1 MPRGVRCQTPRS
13 VGTWPDARAE
23 RACAAATLTP
33 VSGAEIGVGALRAS
47 HSQFHVLAPQ
57 HAIDAVAQRL
67 ALRGHRWVIVR
78 DDGVESLCVNPA
90 SADSGGR
97 WQDCETAAIEA
108 IAREYGGYLGSGME
122 GSGASP
128 ERYFLRDGRRAS
140 IELDAVTALQRRR
153 VAIDAFPTQRPE
165 PAQAGPFDDA
175 PDSGEEGDFLAVVQE
190 ISQRLH
196 GDPQGAFDLAAPEGP
211 GTGWVPGSAGEFMS
225 ELHNSVMHQDACY
238 PHTSEA
244 VPLIVALATDERMPF
259 SVREYAYGMLYSAAS
274 NGDRLI
280 AYLADKLV
288 ADGDGFD
295 VPDGPRL
302 TRAAVEAE
310 ADGLFARWDREPGPI
325 RMMLAG
331 LAATFPPRAAA
342 CDLLKGLAE
351 FARRW
356 EGTARGAALDLALA
370 AARGDDEGTLA
381 RIAAIQAWHWQGPL
395 AGGSPLA
402 SARSRALY
410 LLDEMLMAN

>member
-13 VGTWPDARAE
+13 VGTWPDSRAD
-23 RACAAATLTP
+23 RTGAAATLRP
-33 VSGAEIGVGALRAS
+33 VSGAGIGVGALRAS
-47 HSQFHVLAPQ
+47 HSQFHVLVPQ
-57 HAIDAVAQRL
+57 DAIDTVAQRL

-128 ERYFLRDGRRAS
+128 ERHFLHDSRRAS
-140 IELDAVTALQRRR
+140 IELDEVTALQRRR
-153 VAIDAFPTQRPE
+153 VAIDAFPTQLPE
-165 PAQAGPFDDA
+165 AAQAGPFDDA
-175 PDSGEEGDFLAVVQE
+175 PDSGGEGDFLVVVQE

-196 GDPQGAFDLAAPEGP
+196 GDPQAAFDLAAPDGP
-211 GTGWVPGSAGEFMS
+211 GSGWVPGSAGEFMS
-225 ELHNSVMHQDACY
+225 ELHNAVMHQDACY
-238 PHTSEA
+238 PHTAEA
-244 VPLIVALATDERMPF
+244 VPLVVALATDERLAL
-259 SVREYAYGMLYSAAS
+259 SVREYAFGMLYSAAS

-288 ADGDGFD
+288 ADGDGFETW
-295 VPDGPRL
+295 DGPQL
-302 TRAAVEAE
+302 THAAVEAE
-310 ADGLFARWDREPGPI
+310 AGGLFARWDREPGPI

-342 CDLLKGLAE
+342 SGLLKGLAE
-351 FARRW
+351 FTRRW
-356 EGTARGAALDLALA
+356 EGTARGATLALALA

-381 RIAAIQAWHWQGPL
+381 QITAVQAWHWQGPL

-402 SARSRALY
+402 PARSRALY